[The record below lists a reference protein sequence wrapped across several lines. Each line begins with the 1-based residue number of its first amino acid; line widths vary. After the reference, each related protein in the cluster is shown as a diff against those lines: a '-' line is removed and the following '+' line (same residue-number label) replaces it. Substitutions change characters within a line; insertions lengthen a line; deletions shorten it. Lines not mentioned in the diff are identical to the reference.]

1 MNFSKYA
8 AALAFFATAAYAT
21 ADNKPSTENETPQ
34 QEYADNAN
42 AVAAKNDSV
51 KTELKLLEIKGAD
64 LLKAYNDCKAVEA
77 NKTDELMTKC
87 MEEAKVPKEFSAKAL
102 EELNKLADNER
113 TDKAATDV
121 IDTYNK
127 DLTEAAKKTTE
138 TKSGSWFD
146 KVNNVYGYIG
156 GAVILAA
163 IGGGI
168 YLAVG
173 RKSEDA
179 DL

>member
-64 LLKAYNDCKAVEA
+64 LLKAN
-77 NKTDELMTKC
+77 NTDELMTKC

>member
-8 AALAFFATAAYAT
+8 AALALFATAAYAA
-21 ADNKPSTENETPQ
+21 ADNKPSAETEAPQ
-34 QEYADNAN
+34 KENADNAK
-42 AVAAKNDSV
+42 AVDTKNDAG

-64 LLKAYNDCKAVEA
+64 LLKAYNDCNKAEA
-77 NKTDELMTKC
+77 NNTVELMIKC
-87 MEEAKVPKEFSAKAL
+87 MEDANVPKAFSAKAL
-102 EELNKLADNER
+102 EELKKLPDNEL
-113 TDKAATDV
+113 TENSANAV
-121 IDTYNK
+121 IESFNK
-127 DLTEAAKKTTE
+127 DLTDAAKKTTE

-173 RKSEDA
+173 RKSEDS